1 MGGAP
6 QGGISFDGGGFKK
19 NYRMGGACPPI
30 PLWET
35 LSIVAH
41 SPAGLMYIAYELV
54 ILVHIN
60 IQVTNLM
67 IGYIQFH
74 QGSER

>member
-1 MGGAP
+1 M
-6 QGGISFDGGGFKK
+6 
-19 NYRMGGACPPI
+19 PPL

-35 LSIVAH
+35 LSIVVH